1 MSNASVLP
9 INAHP
14 ALINTPYSLFMT
26 IRRNR
31 VLITRLAMR
40 ELNAKWRGSM
50 LGMTWSFVTPLL
62 NLTVYGFVF
71 STIFHSRWTGAL
83 STTSFA
89 LILFTGLIGFSIFA
103 ECVNRS
109 PSLVLENVSYVKKV
123 IFPLE
128 ILPVVSLLAALVNA
142 AFGFSILFVGSLLIL
157 GGLPWTV
164 VMVPVVL
171 APYCLLILGIT
182 WVLSSMGVFLRDLR
196 QLVSVLTSLLMF
208 LTPVFYPLSSIPEKY
223 RWVIMLNPLT
233 LTLEQLRNVIFAGE
247 LPEPGQF
254 AISSA
259 TGLIAALVGYYLFMR
274 TRKGFADVL

>member
-1 MSNASVLP
+1 MSNASVMP

-14 ALINTPYSLFMT
+14 ALIDTPYSLFMT

-40 ELNAKWRGSM
+40 ELTARWRGSM

-62 NLTVYGFVF
+62 NLAVYGFVF
-71 STIFHSRWTGAL
+71 STVFHSRWTGAL

-109 PSLVLENVSYVKKV
+109 PGLVLENVSYVKKV

-142 AFGFSILFVGSLLIL
+142 AFGFSILFVGSLLIV

-182 WVLSSMGVFLRDLR
+182 WVLSSLGVFLRDLR

-233 LTLEQLRNVIFAGE
+233 LTLEQLRNVIFAGV
-247 LPEPGQF
+247 LPEPEQF
-254 AISSA
+254 AISTA
-259 TGLIAALVGYYLFMR
+259 TGLGAALLGYYLFMR

>member
-1 MSNASVLP
+1 MSNASVMP

-14 ALINTPYSLFMT
+14 ALIDTPYSLFMT

-40 ELNAKWRGSM
+40 ELTARWRGSM

-62 NLTVYGFVF
+62 NLAVYGFVF
-71 STIFHSRWTGAL
+71 STVFHSRWSGAL

-109 PSLVLENVSYVKKV
+109 PGLVLENVSYVKKV

-142 AFGFSILFVGSLLIL
+142 AFGFSILFVGALLIV

-182 WVLSSMGVFLRDLR
+182 WVLSSLGVFLRDLR

-233 LTLEQLRNVIFAGE
+233 LTLEQLRNVIFAGV

-254 AISSA
+254 AISTA
-259 TGLIAALVGYYLFMR
+259 TGLIAALLGYYLFMR